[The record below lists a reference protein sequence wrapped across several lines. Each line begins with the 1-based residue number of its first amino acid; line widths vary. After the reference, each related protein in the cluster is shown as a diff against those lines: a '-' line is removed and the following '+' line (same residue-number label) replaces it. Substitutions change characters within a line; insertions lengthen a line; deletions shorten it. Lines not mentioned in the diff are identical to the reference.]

1 MKALILAAGRGT
13 RIHSVHRDCPKCLIP
28 FNNSTILDHQ
38 IQSLFSAGVS
48 NIGIVVGYEKD
59 QIVQHV
65 FTRYRDRRRQFSFIE
80 NSVFAKTNNIYSF
93 WLARTWLNGEP
104 KEELSGES
112 FICLNADVVFDPSV
126 LWPAMK
132 SVAPIT
138 MIVDPEWRD
147 ETMKV
152 IISDDRVIRMNKQI
166 PQSEYSGTY
175 IGITSFAASIHE
187 RLFAKVDNLI
197 RTGGENEFFNVA
209 VQELADEGVHV
220 GFTSTGN
227 LPWAEIDDPAD
238 LAFAGLHVFPRLISL
253 RVAA

>member
-13 RIHSVHRDCPKCLIP
+13 RIHSVHRDRPKCLIR
-28 FNNSTILDHQ
+28 FNDSTILDHQ
-38 IQSLFSAGVS
+38 IQSLFSAGAS

-59 QIVQHV
+59 QIIQHV
-65 FTRYRDRRRQFSFIE
+65 LARYRDRRWQFSFLE
-80 NSVFAKTNNIYSF
+80 NPEFAKTNNIYSF
-93 WLARTWLNGEP
+93 WLAEKWLN
-104 KEELSGES
+104 GES

-126 LWPAMK
+126 LRPAMK
-132 SVAPIT
+132 SLAPIT

-152 IISDDRVIRMNKQI
+152 IISGDKVTSMNKRI

-175 IGITSFAASIHE
+175 IGITSFAASVHE
-187 RLFAKVDNLI
+187 RLFAKVDSLV

-209 VQELADEGVHV
+209 VQQLADEGVHV
-220 GFTSTGN
+220 GFTSAGN

-238 LAFAGLHVFPRLISL
+238 LAFAAQQVFPRLIPL
-253 RVAA
+253 HLAA

>member
-13 RIHSVHRDCPKCLIP
+13 RIHSVHRDRPKCLIR
-28 FNNSTILDHQ
+28 FNDSTILDHQ

-59 QIVQHV
+59 QIIRHV
-65 FTRYRDRRRQFSFIE
+65 LTRYPNRRRQFTFIE
-80 NSVFAKTNNIYSF
+80 NPVFAQTNNIYSF
-93 WLARTWLNGEP
+93 WLARTWL
-104 KEELSGES
+104 KEES

-126 LWPAMK
+126 LWPTIESA
-132 SVAPIT
+132 APIT

-152 IISDDRVIRMNKQI
+152 IISEDRVIRMSKRI

-175 IGITSFAASIHE
+175 IGITSFAASVHE
-187 RLFAKVDNLI
+187 RLFAKIGELV

-209 VQELADEGVHV
+209 VQQLADEGVHV
-220 GFTSTGN
+220 GFTSTAN
-227 LPWAEIDDPAD
+227 LPWAEIDDPGD
-238 LAFAGLHVFPRLISL
+238 LAFAGLHVFPRLSGL